1 MMKVKTGT
9 PPPSTPL
16 RRDSLEL
23 PDVPARPP
31 DSPPSPTSP
40 LRGSTDS
47 FELDLPSPPGRGP
60 TESAS
65 GDLDD
70 LMARLEALR
79 GGSVSPPP
87 AEIRLDSRQIND
99 IDRHKLGIRSGSS
112 PDDARNAAYSLAAT
126 LKPTHLLRMDAADQ
140 EIWAN
145 NLRGSIQKM
154 LDLPGAEDRHLI
166 LASGVGADPKAES
179 YNARDGL
186 RTFPKGQVN
195 GQALVSTPLAE
206 VDARGNKRLKGEDE
220 LMSWVMSELGRDR
233 Q

>member
-9 PPPSTPL
+9 TPPSTPP

-23 PDVPARPP
+23 PDVPSHQPGSLS
-31 DSPPSPTSP
+31 SPPSS
-40 LRGSTDS
+40 LRSSTDS
-47 FELDLPSPPGRGP
+47 FDLDLPSVPGGGDAER
-60 TESAS
+60 TS

-79 GGSVSPPP
+79 GGPVSPPR

-99 IDRHKLGIRSGSS
+99 IDRHKLGLRSGSG

-126 LKPTHLLRMDAADQ
+126 LKPSHLIRMDAADQ

-154 LDLPGAEDRHLI
+154 LDLPGAEDRHLL
-166 LASGVGADPKAES
+166 LASEVGADPKAES

-186 RTFPKGQVN
+186 RTFPKGQVK
-195 GQALVSTPLAE
+195 GQALASTPLAE

-220 LMSWVMSELGRDR
+220 LMRWVMSELGKDR